1 MTLDATVSMS
11 WVQTVLAAARR
22 QGLDEGALLSAAGIP
37 PDDLRRDR
45 WPVDHITR
53 LWRAAARLSG
63 DPGLGLKAG
72 TLVGPASF
80 NVVSFIVQ
88 SAPTLRH
95 AFGVVQKY
103 QSLISDAGRFQLLPG
118 EQTSWLVYHPR
129 QGDLAFSPH
138 QIEAV
143 LAAVVSFSRWITPN
157 PLQPSQV
164 CFSHEQVGPLA
175 GYRQVF
181 HCPVEFNQ
189 AYSGLLIDNAVL
201 DLALPQA
208 NAELAH
214 LHERYAASQL
224 TSLGQGRQLDQA
236 MLEWVRAHLGPP
248 LPTRAEAAHAFGLS
262 ERTLARRLHGQGT
275 TFAAL
280 IDAVRREVA
289 MHRVS
294 HTQLPLKDI
303 AHELGFAELSPFYRA
318 FQRWTGSTPA
328 QWRHAHT

>member
-1 MTLDATVSMS
+1 MS
-11 WVQTVLAAARR
+11 WVQTVLGEARR
-22 QGLDEGALLSAAGIP
+22 QGLDDTTLLTAAGIAP
-37 PDDLRRDR
+37 EDLRLER

-80 NVVSFIVQ
+80 NVVSFILQ
-88 SAPTLRH
+88 SAASLRQ
-95 AFGVVQKY
+95 AFTVVQKY
-103 QSLISDAGRFQLLPG
+103 QSLISDAGRFQLIAG
-118 EQTSWLVYHPR
+118 ETASWLVYHPR

-143 LAAVVSFSRWITPN
+143 LAAVVSFSRWITPT
-157 PLQPSQV
+157 PLQPERV
-164 CFSHEQVGPLA
+164 CFSHDQVGPLA
-175 GYRQVF
+175 GYREVF
-181 HCPVEFNQ
+181 HCSVEFNQ
-189 AYSGLLIDNAVL
+189 AYSGLLIANAVL
-201 DLALPQA
+201 DRPLPQA

-224 TSLGQGRQLDQA
+224 TSLGQGRQLDQVIQD
-236 MLEWVRAHLGPP
+236 WVRARLGPP
-248 LPTRAEAAHAFGLS
+248 LPTRAEAADAFGLS
-262 ERTLARRLHGQGT
+262 ERTLARRLQQHGSSYADIVDT
-275 TFAAL
+275 
-280 IDAVRREVA
+280 VRRDLA
-289 MHRVS
+289 LHRIR
-294 HTQLPLKDI
+294 HTSLPLKDI